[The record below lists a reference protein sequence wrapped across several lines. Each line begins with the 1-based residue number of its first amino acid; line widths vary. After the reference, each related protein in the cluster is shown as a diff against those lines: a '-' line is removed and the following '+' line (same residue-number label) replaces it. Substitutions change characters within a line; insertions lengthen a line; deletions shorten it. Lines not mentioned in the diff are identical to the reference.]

1 MNGSLPWYLAWLPP
15 AWALPAAQWAGE
27 QARAYTVQAPV
38 FAPPAP
44 QTEEKLRTWTPEDMF
59 EAIRQQYVARSQ
71 APLYQ
76 LPQAGQSQSGA
87 SGDSRAAGNLWLWIA
102 AGLGA
107 AGLLLL
113 LIPRPV
119 ISLRR

>member
-1 MNGSLPWYLAWLPP
+1 MIWPWDPEWMWPFEPAEVRQRKLAMRTITPP
-15 AWALPAAQWAGE
+15 
-27 QARAYTVQAPV
+27 VS
-38 FAPPAP
+38 APPAP

-71 APLYQ
+71 APIYQ
-76 LPQAGQSQSGA
+76 LPQAGQSQGGA